1 MTGSRLSMTDKT
13 VDDNNNNNNTYI
25 KVIHSQERLAAELY
39 KN

>member
-1 MTGSRLSMTDKT
+1 MTDKT
-13 VDDNNNNNNTYI
+13 VDDNNNNTYI